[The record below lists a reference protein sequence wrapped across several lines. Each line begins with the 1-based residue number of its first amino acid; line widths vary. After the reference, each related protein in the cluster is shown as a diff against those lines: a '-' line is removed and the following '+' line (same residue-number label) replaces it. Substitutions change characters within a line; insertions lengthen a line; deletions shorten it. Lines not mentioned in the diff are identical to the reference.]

1 MSHEHTTMEMKALQA
16 AGWVLA
22 AMKEKTRFNTD
33 CSTSK
38 CLVYVFA
45 HSATGR
51 VMLIEVPMTNEG
63 FDAEVEA
70 SKRAF
75 KLLFKA

>member
-1 MSHEHTTMEMKALQA
+1 MTIEMKALQA

-22 AMKEKTRFNTD
+22 AMKEKARFNAD

-38 CLVYVFA
+38 RLVHVFA

-51 VMLIEVPMTNEG
+51 VMLVEVPMTN
-63 FDAEVEA
+63 DDHAAEVEA

-75 KLLFKA
+75 KLLFKY